1 MVSNGIGHLMKSS
14 ELRWFAAMATLFLFA
29 LSACKPDAPKS
40 SRTAT
45 AAPSGTKEHH
55 TKGHKKAEKK
65 ARKKASEAATPAK
78 DA

>member
-1 MVSNGIGHLMKSS
+1 MKSS
-14 ELRWFAAMATLFLFA
+14 ELRWFAAIATLFLFA
-29 LSACKPDAPKS
+29 VSACKPDAPKS

-45 AAPSGTKEHH
+45 TVPTETKEHH

-65 ARKKASEAATPAK
+65 AKKKSSEPTTPAK